1 MTDAMKEKLK
11 MMICECYD
19 LKPSLAMIVI
29 DNIDSLAK
37 DLSEHGAITRGADDS
52 PLYIR
57 GFETTPFIVNY

>member
-29 DNIDSLAK
+29 DNIDPLAK
-37 DLSEHGAITRGADDS
+37 ELSEHGTITRGCTKNQS
-52 PLYIR
+52 GMTEY
-57 GFETTPFIVNY
+57 